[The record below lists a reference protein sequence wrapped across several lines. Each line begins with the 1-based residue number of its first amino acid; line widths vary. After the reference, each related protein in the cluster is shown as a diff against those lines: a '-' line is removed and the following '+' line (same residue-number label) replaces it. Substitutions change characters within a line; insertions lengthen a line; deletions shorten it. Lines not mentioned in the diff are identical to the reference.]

1 MFLLNIA
8 TKAEQICVY
17 STTEKRVTCFPTA
30 NLQIFGLYEEDAW
43 VWNKINSTRIKL
55 SGEQGAAG

>member
-1 MFLLNIA
+1 M
-8 TKAEQICVY
+8 CVLY
-17 STTEKRVTCFPTA
+17 DREKSDLFSTA

-55 SGEQGAAG
+55 SGEQGQQAN